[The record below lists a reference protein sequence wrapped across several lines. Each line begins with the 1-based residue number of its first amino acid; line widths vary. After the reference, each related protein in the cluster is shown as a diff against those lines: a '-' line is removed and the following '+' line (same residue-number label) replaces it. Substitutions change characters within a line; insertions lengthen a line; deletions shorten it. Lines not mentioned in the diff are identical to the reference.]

1 MLPLGIPGH
10 IFPALIH
17 HIIFEI
23 VSYRAFVSF
32 LENPQDMKMW
42 KDFFLSEKM

>member
-10 IFPALIH
+10 VFPALIY

-23 VSYRAFVSF
+23 ISYRAFLCF
-32 LENPQDMKMW
+32 LENQQDMKMW